1 MLNEVGKV
9 VASPPTRILY
19 PIKEAAV
26 LLGISQSQIYLLICG
41 DEPKIP
47 TRWNGGKRVIHIDAI
62 NAYANGLPTEK
73 PDLTPAAVAA

>member
-1 MLNEVGKV
+1 MREVGKV

-47 TRWNGGKRVIHIDAI
+47 TRWNGGKRVVHINDI
-62 NAYANGLPTEK
+62 NAYADSLPTAK
-73 PDLTPAAVAA
+73 PDLHPVAVAA